1 MCYKPVAGGLK
12 LMWLTTTMSVLE
24 FCIAGTSVE
33 NQRQMLSKQW
43 SYSIM
48 CYNLPH
54 AKVGVGNNLL

>member
-1 MCYKPVAGGLK
+1 
-12 LMWLTTTMSVLE
+12 MWLTTTMSVLE